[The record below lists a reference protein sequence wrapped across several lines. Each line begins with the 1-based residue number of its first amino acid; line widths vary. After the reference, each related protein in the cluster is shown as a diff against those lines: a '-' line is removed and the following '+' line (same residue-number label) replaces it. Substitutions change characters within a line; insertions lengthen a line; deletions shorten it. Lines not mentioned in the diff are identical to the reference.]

1 MNGKLAFVVDDDAVF
16 TNALTSFLNS
26 KGYNAVGFYNPVEAL
41 TASVPLRPDLLL
53 SDFNMG
59 DMDGLTLAARL
70 TERHPNC
77 KVLIITSAAEEDVT
91 HPGFEKFELL
101 HKPVP
106 LAVLLAKVVEQL
118 GPGAG
123 GGVGRTSAPL

>member
-1 MNGKLAFVVDDDAVF
+1 MNQKLAFVVDDEAVF
-16 TNALTSFLNS
+16 ANALTSFLNGQ
-26 KGYNAVGFYNPVEAL
+26 GYNAIAFNNPVETLA
-41 TASVPLRPDLLL
+41 ASIPLRPALLL
-53 SDFNMG
+53 SDFNMSE
-59 DMDGLTLAARL
+59 MDGLTLAARL
-70 TERHPNC
+70 TERHPDC